1 MLKIKEFIT
10 LNKEVISIIL
20 LLTIFFTVIANLT
33 TCNNPLRGLEKDGE
47 KFIDSLNKVNI
58 ELLEEKQLL
67 SDSIVVLHNA
77 AINQNNKDTVF
88 VNHIRYLKNKTNE
101 EANSISTLSVDSN
114 ARLNSDL
121 ADDFRQYKD
130 SL

>member
-10 LNKEVISIIL
+10 ANKGIIAIIL
-20 LLTIFFTVIANLT
+20 LLSLFFTVITHLT
-33 TCNNPLRGLEKDGE
+33 TCNNPLRGLGKDGE

-58 ELLEEKQLL
+58 ELQEEKQLL
-67 SDSIVVLHNA
+67 SDSILVLHNA
-77 AINQNNKDTVF
+77 AINQNNKDTIF
-88 VNHIRYLKNKTNE
+88 VNHIRYYKTKTNE
-101 EANSISTLSVDSN
+101 EVNSIPTLSADSN